1 MNAVVP
7 NSVNARPIRL
17 ASTKHLSHDEWLQL
31 RKQGIGSSDA
41 AAAVGLNPY
50 QSMLEL
56 WLIKTGRD
64 QDLPKPDFEDDS
76 SPLYWGN
83 ILEPIVAQHYS
94 QRTGHKVRRVNA
106 VLQHPDPQ
114 LPWMLANLDYRVGPQ
129 AKKHGGKHCEN
140 MNVNPQIDYD
150 SYASGL
156 VGLLECKTAG
166 EYGARL
172 WRNGVPEYVQ
182 LQVQHQLAVTG
193 EQAADVC
200 VLICGQQIQIHRI
213 ERDDELIA
221 SLIELE
227 RQFWHYVE
235 TDTPPPADGSDSA
248 QAALRALYS
257 QDAGTVLDLSHDP
270 DLNQTFDRYLDLRQ
284 QIEQA
289 EQQQEQLKQ
298 QLQQRMGDASQ
309 AVFAR
314 GSVSWKRSKD
324 SLSLDSKRLLKDQPH
339 LLQQYPLHKAGS
351 RRFLV
356 QVNP

>member
-7 NSVNARPIRL
+7 NPSRASELVQPNSDHVISLRTPRPIRL
-17 ASTKHLSHDEWLQL
+17 ASTKHLSRDEWLQL

-56 WLIKTGRD
+56 WLVKTGRD

-106 VLQHPDPQ
+106 ILQHPDPA
-114 LPWMLANLDYRVGPQ
+114 LPWMLANLDYRVSGC
-129 AKKHGGKHCEN
+129 AT
-140 MNVNPQIDYD
+140 VN
-150 SYASGL
+150 
-156 VGLLECKTAG
+156 LLECKTAG

-213 ERDDELIA
+213 KRDDELIA
-221 SLIELE
+221 RLIELE
-227 RQFWHYVE
+227 QQFWHYVE
-235 TDTPPPADGSDSA
+235 TDTPPPADGSASA

-257 QDAGTVLDLSHDP
+257 QDAGTVLDLSTDP
-270 DLNQTFDRYLDLRQ
+270 DLNQTFDQYLDLRQ

-289 EQQQEQLKQ
+289 EQQEEHLKQ

-309 AVFAR
+309 AVFAK

-356 QVNP
+356 QVNAN

>member
-7 NSVNARPIRL
+7 NSASSTSNPHLHLSSNRPIRL
-17 ASTKHLSHDEWLQL
+17 ASTKHLSREEWLQL

-56 WLIKTGRD
+56 WLVKTGRD
-64 QDLPKPDFEDDS
+64 HDLPKPDFENDS

-114 LPWMLANLDYRVGPQ
+114 LPWMLANLDYRV
-129 AKKHGGKHCEN
+129 
-140 MNVNPQIDYD
+140 
-150 SYASGL
+150 SGCSE
-156 VGLLECKTAG
+156 VSLLECKTAG

-221 SLIELE
+221 RLIELE
-227 RQFWHYVE
+227 QQFWHYVE
-235 TDTPPPADGSDSA
+235 TDTAPPADGSASA
-248 QAALRALYS
+248 QAALRALYP
-257 QDAGTVLDLSHDP
+257 QDAGTVLDLSTDP
-270 DLNQTFDRYLDLRQ
+270 DLNQTFDQYLDLRQ

-289 EQQQEQLKQ
+289 EQQEDHLKQ

-309 AVFAR
+309 AVFAK

>member
-7 NSVNARPIRL
+7 NTVSTRPIRL
-17 ASTKHLSHDEWLQL
+17 ASTKHLSRDEWLQL

-56 WLIKTGRD
+56 WLVKTSRD

-76 SPLYWGN
+76 SPLYWGS

-94 QRTGHKVRRVNA
+94 QRTGLKVRRVNA
-106 VLQHPDPQ
+106 ILQHPNPA
-114 LPWMLANLDYRVGPQ
+114 LSWMLANLDYRVSPSR
-129 AKKHGGKHCEN
+129 GGDSSS
-140 MNVNPQIDYD
+140 NP
-150 SYASGL
+150 
-156 VGLLECKTAG
+156 VTLLECKTAG

-193 EQAADVC
+193 EYAADVC

-213 ERDDELIA
+213 QRDDELIA
-221 SLIELE
+221 RLIELE
-227 RQFWHYVE
+227 QQFWYYVE
-235 TDTPPPADGSDSA
+235 TDTPPPADGSASA
-248 QAALRALYS
+248 QSALAQLYPH
-257 QDAGTVLDLSHDP
+257 DHGTVLDWRDNSMLSSA
-270 DLNQTFDRYLDLRQ
+270 FDALLEVRQ
-284 QIEQA
+284 ELA
-289 EQQQEQLKQ
+289 DCQQYEDQLKQ
-298 QLQQRMGDASQ
+298 RIQEAMGDASQ
-309 AVFAR
+309 AVFAQ

-324 SLSLDSKRLLKDQPH
+324 SVSLDSKRLLKDQPQ
-339 LLQQYPLHKAGS
+339 LLEQYSVSKAGS

>member
-7 NSVNARPIRL
+7 NSAGSVSSPHPHLPSGRPIRL
-17 ASTKHLSHDEWLQL
+17 ASTKHLSRDEWLQL

-56 WLIKTGRD
+56 WLTKTGRD

-106 VLQHPDPQ
+106 VLQHPDPA
-114 LPWMLANLDYRVGPQ
+114 LPWMLANLDYRV
-129 AKKHGGKHCEN
+129 
-140 MNVNPQIDYD
+140 
-150 SYASGL
+150 SGCSE
-156 VGLLECKTAG
+156 VSLLECKTAG

-221 SLIELE
+221 RLI
-227 RQFWHYVE
+227 
-235 TDTPPPADGSDSA
+235 G
-248 QAALRALYS
+248 
-257 QDAGTVLDLSHDP
+257 
-270 DLNQTFDRYLDLRQ
+270 
-284 QIEQA
+284 
-289 EQQQEQLKQ
+289 
-298 QLQQRMGDASQ
+298 
-309 AVFAR
+309 
-314 GSVSWKRSKD
+314 VS
-324 SLSLDSKRLLKDQPH
+324 
-339 LLQQYPLHKAGS
+339 S
-351 RRFLV
+351 R
-356 QVNP
+356 NGN

>member
-1 MNAVVP
+1 MNALVP
-7 NSVNARPIRL
+7 NLSTMPDPLNPDALNPQPSVVRLQRPIRF
-17 ASTKHLSHDEWLQL
+17 ASTKQLSREEWLQL

-56 WLIKTGRD
+56 WLVKTGRD
-64 QDLPKPDFEDDS
+64 QDLPKPDFEDDG

-106 VLQHPDPQ
+106 ILQHPEPA
-114 LPWMLANLDYRVGPQ
+114 LSWMLANLDYRVSADRSNPSS
-129 AKKHGGKHCEN
+129 KP
-140 MNVNPQIDYD
+140 VNI
-150 SYASGL
+150 
-156 VGLLECKTAG
+156 LECKTAG

-172 WRNGVPEYVQ
+172 WQHGVPEYVQ

-200 VLICGQQIQIHRI
+200 VLICGQRLQIYRI

-221 SLIELE
+221 RLIELE
-227 RQFWHYVE
+227 QQFWHYVE
-235 TDTPPPADGSDSA
+235 TDTAPPADGSASA
-248 QAALRALYS
+248 QAALRALYP
-257 QDAGTVLDLSHDP
+257 QDAGTVLDLSTESE
-270 DLNQTFDRYLDLRQ
+270 LNHSFDQLLQLRQ

-298 QLQQRMGDASQ
+298 HLQQRMGDASQ

-324 SLSLDSKRLLKDQPH
+324 SLSLDSKRLLKEQPQ
-339 LLQQYPLHKAGS
+339 LIEQYPLHKAGS

-356 QVNP
+356 QVNS

>member
-7 NSVNARPIRL
+7 NSVHARPTRL
-17 ASTKHLSHDEWLQL
+17 ASTKHLSRDEWLQL

-56 WLIKTGRD
+56 WLVKTGRD

-114 LPWMLANLDYRVGPQ
+114 LPWMLANLDYRVSPIRGSDATTAQ
-129 AKKHGGKHCEN
+129 
-140 MNVNPQIDYD
+140 QD
-150 SYASGL
+150 SSP
-156 VGLLECKTAG
+156 VTLLECKTAG

-221 SLIELE
+221 RLIELE
-227 RQFWHYVE
+227 QQFWHYVAS
-235 TDTPPPADGSDSA
+235 DTPPPADGSASA
-248 QAALRALYS
+248 QAALRALYP
-257 QDAGTVLDLSHDP
+257 QDAGTVLDLSTDP
-270 DLNQTFDRYLDLRQ
+270 DLNQTFDHYLDLRQ

-289 EQQQEQLKQ
+289 EQQEEHLKQ

-309 AVFAR
+309 AVFAK

-356 QVNP
+356 QVNAN

>member
-7 NSVNARPIRL
+7 NSASSTINPQPHLPSGRPIRL
-17 ASTKHLSHDEWLQL
+17 ASTKHLSRDEWLQL

-56 WLIKTGRD
+56 WLVKTGRD

-106 VLQHPDPQ
+106 ILQHPDPA
-114 LPWMLANLDYRVGPQ
+114 LPWMLANLDYRV
-129 AKKHGGKHCEN
+129 
-140 MNVNPQIDYD
+140 
-150 SYASGL
+150 SGCSE
-156 VGLLECKTAG
+156 VSLLECKTAG

-221 SLIELE
+221 RLIELE

-235 TDTPPPADGSDSA
+235 TDTPPPADGSASA
-248 QAALRALYS
+248 QAALRALYP
-257 QDAGTVLDLSHDP
+257 QDARTVLDLSNDP
-270 DLNQTFDRYLDLRQ
+270 ALNQTFDQYLDLRQ

-289 EQQQEQLKQ
+289 EQQEEHLKQ
-298 QLQQRMGDASQ
+298 QLQQRIGDASQ
-309 AVFAR
+309 AVFAK

-324 SLSLDSKRLLKDQPH
+324 SLSLDSKRLLKDQPY
-339 LLQQYPLHKAGS
+339 LLQQYPLQKAGS

>member
-1 MNAVVP
+1 
-7 NSVNARPIRL
+7 
-17 ASTKHLSHDEWLQL
+17 
-31 RKQGIGSSDA
+31 
-41 AAAVGLNPY
+41 
-50 QSMLEL
+50 
-56 WLIKTGRD
+56 
-64 QDLPKPDFEDDS
+64 
-76 SPLYWGN
+76 
-83 ILEPIVAQHYS
+83 
-94 QRTGHKVRRVNA
+94 
-106 VLQHPDPQ
+106 
-114 LPWMLANLDYRVGPQ
+114 MLANLDYRV
-129 AKKHGGKHCEN
+129 
-140 MNVNPQIDYD
+140 
-150 SYASGL
+150 SGCSE
-156 VGLLECKTAG
+156 VSLLECKTAG

-221 SLIELE
+221 RLIELE

-235 TDTPPPADGSDSA
+235 TDTPPPADGSASA
-248 QAALRALYS
+248 QAALRALYP

-270 DLNQTFDRYLDLRQ
+270 DLNQTFDQYLDLRQ

-289 EQQQEQLKQ
+289 EQQEEHLKQ
-298 QLQQRMGDASQ
+298 QLQQRMGDVSQ
-309 AVFAR
+309 AVFAK

-324 SLSLDSKRLLKDQPH
+324 SLSLDSKRLLKDQPQ

-356 QVNP
+356 QVNAN

>member
-7 NSVNARPIRL
+7 NSVHARPTRL
-17 ASTKHLSHDEWLQL
+17 ASTKHLSRDEWLQL

-106 VLQHPDPQ
+106 ILQHPDPA
-114 LPWMLANLDYRVGPQ
+114 LPWMLANLDYRVSPSR
-129 AKKHGGKHCEN
+129 GG
-140 MNVNPQIDYD
+140 D
-150 SYASGL
+150 SSSSP
-156 VGLLECKTAG
+156 VTLLECKTAG

-221 SLIELE
+221 RLIELE
-227 RQFWHYVE
+227 QQFWHYVE
-235 TDTPPPADGSDSA
+235 TDTPPPADGSASA
-248 QAALRALYS
+248 QAALRALYP

-270 DLNQTFDRYLDLRQ
+270 DLNQTFDQYLDLRQ

-289 EQQQEQLKQ
+289 EQQEEHLKQ

-324 SLSLDSKRLLKDQPH
+324 SLSLDSKRLLKDQPQ

>member
-7 NSVNARPIRL
+7 NSVHARPTRL
-17 ASTKHLSHDEWLQL
+17 ASTKHLSRDEWLQL

-106 VLQHPDPQ
+106 VLQHPDPV
-114 LPWMLANLDYRVGPQ
+114 LPWMLANLDYRV
-129 AKKHGGKHCEN
+129 
-140 MNVNPQIDYD
+140 
-150 SYASGL
+150 SGCSE
-156 VGLLECKTAG
+156 VSLLECKTAG

-221 SLIELE
+221 RLIELE
-227 RQFWHYVE
+227 QQFWHYVE
-235 TDTPPPADGSDSA
+235 TDTPPPADGSASA
-248 QAALRALYS
+248 QAALRALYT
-257 QDAGTVLDLSHDP
+257 QDAGTVLDLSTDP
-270 DLNQTFDRYLDLRQ
+270 DLNQTFDQYLDLRQ

-289 EQQQEQLKQ
+289 EQQEEYLKQ

-309 AVFAR
+309 AVFAK

-356 QVNP
+356 QVNAH